1 MTDGR
6 VCCLLP
12 SPLLFWRLLSFVL
25 PHPVLS
31 PAVVN
36 YLLMSFTRLLLTLPW
51 INTCSPTIL
60 SSFFNPGVS
69 VPPHPW
75 PLPREKYPVVP
86 PSVRAKAFQQRSL
99 KFPRQF
105 DPVYR
110 SPASSEPIRRRQLI
124 KCRREQKENVH
135 AITAAAVRGSE
146 VLLAFC
152 LHSISDIFGYGA
164 TERTMKSMKSIYSTG
179 DDWKKLFVFFLIFL
193 FILFFF
199 FIFTLGL
206 LAVSGLPI
214 SERIKLNCC
223 NFLFLTIYF
232 LFSLRY
238 VS

>member
-75 PLPREKYPVVP
+75 PLHGGATVCPSQSVPAAFPEVSPTVWSRLSESSLVRTNQTTAADKMSAWAKRE
-86 PSVRAKAFQQRSL
+86 RARQHCCCSQGQWSSACILFAQYFWYFWLWSYRTNNEIHERHLFNWRRLEKAFCFFSYL
-99 KFPRQF
+99 F
-105 DPVYR
+105 
-110 SPASSEPIRRRQLI
+110 
-124 KCRREQKENVH
+124 
-135 AITAAAVRGSE
+135 
-146 VLLAFC
+146 
-152 LHSISDIFGYGA
+152 
-164 TERTMKSMKSIYSTG
+164 IYSLL
-179 DDWKKLFVFFLIFL
+179 LFHLYIR
-193 FILFFF
+193 
-199 FIFTLGL
+199 
-206 LAVSGLPI
+206 A
-214 SERIKLNCC
+214 
-223 NFLFLTIYF
+223 
-232 LFSLRY
+232 FSCEWSSNLRAH
-238 VS
+238 